1 MVFGSGEARNGV
13 VLYGFSLDSL
23 APNLQLSL
31 LAGMFFTFMVVHDAL
46 QEHVVSTDGWHFP
59 ALMTLVEFGACA
71 VGPTLTREFSFSSPR
86 SASLWQYGCV
96 TLFVLGSASCVNAA
110 ITMVSYPLKVVFKS
124 CKLLPTMAIGILLL
138 GKQYRT
144 PDFAAASMLCLGLV
158 GFTLAER
165 QAALGFDAASSTGLT
180 HTATDDTLSSKLPLG
195 IGLLSVA
202 VLLDGTAPN
211 VQERIMTKAPAAE
224 AMAWTNLIGGSVS
237 FTVMVVT
244 GEITRAAAWLLEPA
258 HLIPMG
264 SQLLLLGL
272 STYLSVS
279 CYMVLVKHYGGA
291 MTVLLATV
299 RKIVTITISF
309 VIFKKPF
316 NWMYGMAGCAVLAG
330 MAIKPVFQEIQKRQ
344 EQAATHAELRAD
356 WDTVERGTCKPL
368 SPRGVP

>member
-1 MVFGSGEARNGV
+1 MISIMPFSGDEARKGV
-13 VLYGFSLDSL
+13 ILFGFSLDGLS
-23 APNLQLSL
+23 ANTQISL
-31 LAGMFFTFMVVHDAL
+31 LAVVFFTFMVVHDAI
-46 QEHVVSTDGWHFP
+46 QERIVSTDGWQFP
-59 ALMTLVEFGACA
+59 ALMTLIEFGACA
-71 VGPTLTREFSFSSPR
+71 VGPTLTREFSFSAPR

-138 GKQYRT
+138 GKQYHT
-144 PDFAAASMLCLGLV
+144 PDFVAASMLCLGLV

-165 QAALGFDAASSTGLT
+165 QAAMAMDIDMVDAS
-180 HTATDDTLSSKLPLG
+180 LSSKLPLG
-195 IGLLSVA
+195 IGLLCVA

-224 AMAWTNLIGGSVS
+224 AMAWTNLLGGTVS
-237 FTVMVVT
+237 FAVMLAT
-244 GEITRAAAWLLEPA
+244 GEIARALAWFSSPA
-258 HLIPMG
+258 ILIPMG
-264 SQLLLLGL
+264 GQLLMLGL

-316 NWMYGMAGCAVLAG
+316 NWIYGMAGCSVLAG
-330 MAIKPVFQEIQKRQ
+330 MAIKPIFQQIQKRRDC
-344 EQAATHAELRAD
+344 AATHAELQAD
-356 WDTVERGTCKPL
+356 WEAVEGCQSGRKPL
-368 SPRGVP
+368 SQLPVP